1 MWVVIAGMSDSDSGS
16 DSESVGAFQ
25 NEKRAARNRA
35 SMLVVR
41 GVSVEGV
48 MENGVQLGSGDL
60 QTLGVIIEEEE
71 SLDTLLGL
79 HTEGV
84 SRGHLASIF
93 DMERTGVRYRL
104 DKLEEAGLIER
115 SRAEALPE
123 MPKSGSAPVY
133 AVPTDLGR
141 RVVDEHELLPLLA
154 RDWDVEEVV
163 DQVVGVVEEMHEKLL
178 LTSGVQGEVLA
189 ALTDLGRVVDVEIDE
204 AISMGA
210 TNLDMSEEG
219 PFGDDL
225 DQEIITRDL
234 DPVEQEM
241 VIDRLLDTSTNE

>member
-1 MWVVIAGMSDSDSGS
+1 MEDEASADGGDGDG
-16 DSESVGAFQ
+16 DLDTFRRQ
-25 NEKRAARNRA
+25 KRAARRRV
-35 SMLVVR
+35 SQLVVR
-41 GVSVEGV
+41 GVGSIEVV
-48 MENGVQLGSGDL
+48 ENGVRLDDEDL
-60 QTLGVIIEEEE
+60 RILGVIIEEEE

-79 HTEGV
+79 DVEGV
-84 SRGHLASIF
+84 SRSHLASVF
-93 DMERTGVRYRL
+93 GYNSDRVRYRL
-104 DKLEEAGLIER
+104 DKLEEAGMIEQ
-115 SRAEALPE
+115 SYAEALPE
-123 MPKSGSAPVY
+123 TPKGGSAPAYV
-133 AVPTDLGR
+133 VPTALGR
-141 RVVDEHELLPLLA
+141 RVVGEYDVLPLLA

-163 DQVVGVVEEMHEKLL
+163 DQLVGVVEEMHEKLL

-225 DQEIITRDL
+225 DQEIIMRDL

-241 VIDRLLDTSTNE
+241 VIDRLLDTSTKE